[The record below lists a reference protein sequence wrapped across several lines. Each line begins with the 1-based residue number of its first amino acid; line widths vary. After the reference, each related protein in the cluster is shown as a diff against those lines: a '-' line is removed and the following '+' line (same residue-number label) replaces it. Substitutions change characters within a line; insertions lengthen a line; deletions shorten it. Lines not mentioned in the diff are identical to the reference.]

1 MHRVRQGHWSCLP
14 LHLGMSLGD
23 QLGMG
28 EGHLGALNELGDY
41 LGILL
46 RQKYKIAK
54 FNCKLRVL
62 INNCLCM
69 HLHRKWPMVS
79 IFKSFNLPSI

>member
-1 MHRVRQGHWSCLP
+1 MNLHRKWPIVSILSHSLAFRERQYHMHRVKQGHWSCLP

-28 EGHLGALNELGDY
+28 EGHLGALNDLGDY

-46 RQKYKIAK
+46 RQKYKIIK
-54 FNCKLRVL
+54 FNFKLRE
-62 INNCLCM
+62 
-69 HLHRKWPMVS
+69 
-79 IFKSFNLPSI
+79 